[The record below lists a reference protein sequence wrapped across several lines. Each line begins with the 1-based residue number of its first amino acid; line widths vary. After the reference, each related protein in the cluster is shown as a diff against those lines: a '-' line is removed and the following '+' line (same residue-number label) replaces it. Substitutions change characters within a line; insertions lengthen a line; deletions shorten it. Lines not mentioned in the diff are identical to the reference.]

1 MNMKFY
7 NHSAH
12 RSVTVKSA
20 DINISGTR
28 AYRKAGVCAIAVH
41 GKESIPLNEKSE
53 RCQRMQAIVADNHRK
68 DWERKFK
75 ELA

>member
-1 MNMKFY
+1 MKMKFY
-7 NHSAH
+7 NQNTH
-12 RSVTVKSA
+12 RSVTINSSE
-20 DINISGTR
+20 INISGTR

-41 GKESIPLNEKSE
+41 GKSSIPLNEKSD
-53 RCQRMQAIVADNHRK
+53 RCRRMQTIVTDNHRK